1 MSPARSDGGDGA
13 LPHAARATGARTP
26 AGVVER
32 IWRGTDPLARAA
44 RLALA
49 PLAGL
54 YRGIVAARGAM
65 YDLGVLPAR
74 RTSIPAL
81 SVGNLSV
88 GGTGKTPV
96 SAYIAARLRDRGGHP
111 AIVLRGYGGDEP
123 LVHATLNPDIPV
135 VVSPDRVA
143 GVGKARVLGADVAVL
158 DDAFQHRRADRWGDI
173 VLVSADSW
181 SAKQRLLPAGP
192 WREPV
197 SGLRRAA
204 LAIVTRKAASNE
216 DARQVV
222 AALRAVGPTLATA
235 IVWLAP
241 GELRDARGTESRPL
255 ADVVGRRLQVIA
267 AIGDPAAFVRQLE
280 MAGAASVALSVYP
293 DHYDF
298 TANDATRLA
307 LEAAGAEL
315 VVCTLK
321 DAVKLAPHWP
331 VEAARLWYVSQH
343 LNVEQGLESIDLL
356 LDGLLAARSNF

>member
-1 MSPARSDGGDGA
+1 MPPRPPDGNGNGEGRD
-13 LPHAARATGARTP
+13 AAN
-26 AGVVER
+26 VVDR
-32 IWRGTDPLARAA
+32 IWHGTDPVSRLA

-49 PLAGL
+49 PAAGL
-54 YRGIVAARGAM
+54 YRGIVAARGAL

-74 RTSIPAL
+74 RTVLPAL

-96 SAYIAARLRDRGGHP
+96 SAFIAARLRDRGGQP

-135 VVSPDRVA
+135 VVSADRVA
-143 GVGKARVLGADVAVL
+143 GVAKARVLGADVAVL
-158 DDAFQHRRADRWGDI
+158 DDAFHHRRADRWGDV

-197 SGLRRAA
+197 RGLRRAA
-204 LAIVTRKAASNE
+204 LTIVTRKAATVG
-216 DARQVV
+216 DAREVV
-222 AALRAVGPTLATA
+222 AALKATVPNLATA

-241 GELRDARGTESRPL
+241 GELHDARGTETRPL
-255 ADVVGRRLQVIA
+255 SEIAGKRLHVIA
-267 AIGDPAAFVRQLE
+267 AIGDPGAFIRQLE
-280 MAGAASVALSVYP
+280 MAGASSVTTSVFQ

-298 TANDATRLA
+298 NVDDAARIA
-307 LEAAGAEL
+307 LESGGAEL

-331 VEAARLWYVSQH
+331 AEAARLWYVSQH
-343 LNVEQGLESIDLL
+343 VSVEQGLETLDGL
-356 LDGLLAARSNF
+356 LDGLLAARSNS

>member
-1 MSPARSDGGDGA
+1 MPPRPPDGSGEERDS
-13 LPHAARATGARTP
+13 TN
-26 AGVVER
+26 VVDR
-32 IWRGTDPLARAA
+32 IWHGTDPLSRLA

-49 PLAGL
+49 PAAGL
-54 YRGIVAARGAM
+54 YRGIVAARGAL
-65 YDLGVLPAR
+65 YDLGVFPAR
-74 RTSIPAL
+74 RTALPAL

-96 SAYIAARLRDRGGHP
+96 SAYIAARLRDKGGRP

-135 VVSPDRVA
+135 VVSANRVA
-143 GVGKARVLGADVAVL
+143 GVAKARVLGADVAVL
-158 DDAFQHRRADRWGDI
+158 DDAFQHRRADRWGDV

-197 SGLRRAA
+197 RGLRRAA
-204 LAIVTRKAASNE
+204 LTIVTRKAASRE
-216 DARQVV
+216 DAGDVV
-222 AALRAVGPTLATA
+222 AALEATVPALATA

-241 GELRDARGTESRPL
+241 GQLRDARGPEARPL
-255 ADVVGRRLQVIA
+255 AEIDGKRVHVIA

-280 MAGAASVALSVYP
+280 MAGATAVTTSIFP

-298 TANDATRLA
+298 TANDAARIA
-307 LEAAGAEL
+307 LETSGAEL

-331 VEAARLWYVSQH
+331 AEAARLWYVSQH
-343 LNVEQGLESIDLL
+343 VNVEQGLDTLDVLL
-356 LDGLLAARSNF
+356 EGLLAARSTF

>member
-1 MSPARSDGGDGA
+1 MPPRPPDANGNERD
-13 LPHAARATGARTP
+13 ATN
-26 AGVVER
+26 VVER
-32 IWRGTDPLARAA
+32 IWHGTDPVSRLA

-49 PLAGL
+49 PAAGL
-54 YRGIVAARGAM
+54 YRGIVAARGAL

-74 RTSIPAL
+74 RTVLPAL

-96 SAYIAARLRDRGGHP
+96 SAFIAARLRDRGGQP

-135 VVSPDRVA
+135 VVSADRVA
-143 GVGKARVLGADVAVL
+143 GVAKARVLGADVAVL
-158 DDAFQHRRADRWGDI
+158 DDAFQHRRADRWGDV

-197 SGLRRAA
+197 RGLRRAA
-204 LAIVTRKAASNE
+204 LTIVTRKAASSE
-216 DARQVV
+216 DARDVT
-222 AALRAVGPTLATA
+222 AALKATVPTLETA
-235 IVWLAP
+235 VVWLAP
-241 GELRDARGTESRPL
+241 GQLRDARGTEARPL
-255 ADVVGRRLQVIA
+255 ADIAGNRLHVIA
-267 AIGDPAAFVRQLE
+267 AIGDPGAFIRQLE
-280 MAGAASVALSVYP
+280 MAGATTVTTSVFP

-298 TANDATRLA
+298 TANDVARIA
-307 LEAAGAEL
+307 LESGGAGL

-343 LNVEQGLESIDLL
+343 VNVEQGLDTLDRL
-356 LDGLLAARSNF
+356 LDGLLAARSTS

>member
-1 MSPARSDGGDGA
+1 MPPRPPDGNGNGEGRD
-13 LPHAARATGARTP
+13 AAN
-26 AGVVER
+26 VVDR
-32 IWRGTDPLARAA
+32 IWHGTDPVSRLA

-49 PLAGL
+49 PAAGL
-54 YRGIVAARGAM
+54 YRGIVAARGAL

-74 RTSIPAL
+74 RTVLPAL

-96 SAYIAARLRDRGGHP
+96 SAFIAARLRDRGGQP

-135 VVSPDRVA
+135 VVSADRVA
-143 GVGKARVLGADVAVL
+143 GVAKARVLGADVAVL
-158 DDAFQHRRADRWGDI
+158 DDAFQHRRADRWGDV

-197 SGLRRAA
+197 RGLRRAA
-204 LAIVTRKAASNE
+204 LTIVTRKAATVG
-216 DARQVV
+216 DAREVV
-222 AALRAVGPTLATA
+222 AALKATVPNLATA

-241 GELRDARGTESRPL
+241 GELHDARGTETRPL
-255 ADVVGRRLQVIA
+255 SEIAGKRLHVIA
-267 AIGDPAAFVRQLE
+267 AIGDPGAFIRQLE
-280 MAGAASVALSVYP
+280 MAGASSVTTSVFQ

-298 TANDATRLA
+298 NVDDAARIA
-307 LEAAGAEL
+307 LESGGAEL

-331 VEAARLWYVSQH
+331 AEAARLWYVSQH
-343 LNVEQGLESIDLL
+343 VSVEQGLETLDGL
-356 LDGLLAARSNF
+356 LDGLLAARSNS

>member
-1 MSPARSDGGDGA
+1 VPPQPPDANGDE
-13 LPHAARATGARTP
+13 REATN
-26 AGVVER
+26 VVDR
-32 IWRGTDPLARAA
+32 IWHGTDPVSRLA

-49 PLAGL
+49 PAAGL
-54 YRGIVAARGAM
+54 YRGIVAARGAL

-74 RTSIPAL
+74 RTVLPAL

-111 AIVLRGYGGDEP
+111 AIVLRCYGGDEP

-135 VVSPDRVA
+135 VVSADRVA
-143 GVGKARVLGADVAVL
+143 GVAKARVLGADVAVL
-158 DDAFQHRRADRWGDI
+158 DDAFQHRRADRWGDV

-197 SGLRRAA
+197 RGLRRAA
-204 LAIVTRKAASNE
+204 LTIVTRKAASSE
-216 DARQVV
+216 DARDVV
-222 AALRAVGPTLATA
+222 AALRATVPSLATA
-235 IVWLAP
+235 IVWLSP
-241 GELRDARGTESRPL
+241 GRLRDARGPEARPL
-255 ADVVGRRLQVIA
+255 ADIDGKRIHVIA
-267 AIGDPAAFVRQLE
+267 AIGDPVAFVRQLE
-280 MAGAASVALSVYP
+280 MAGATTVTMSLFP

-298 TANDATRLA
+298 TANDASRIA
-307 LEAAGAEL
+307 LETGGAEF

-343 LNVEQGLESIDLL
+343 VNVEQGLDTLDQL
-356 LDGLLAARSNF
+356 LDGLLAARSTF